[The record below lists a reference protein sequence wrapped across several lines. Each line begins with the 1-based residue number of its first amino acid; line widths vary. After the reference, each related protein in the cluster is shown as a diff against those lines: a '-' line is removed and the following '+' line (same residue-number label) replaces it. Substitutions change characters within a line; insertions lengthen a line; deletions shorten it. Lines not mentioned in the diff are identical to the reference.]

1 MKQRA
6 EQEQNNRMWTWF
18 SKQLGDG
25 ILAYAPKD
33 QIQEMFPALFAAA
46 GRPADMAV
54 FTRHELE
61 GRLQCEVVAYFSP
74 GAEALA
80 RQLDA
85 QACEKPSRAGLDLL
99 AGEPGCWTVLFPEGQ

>member
-1 MKQRA
+1 MR
-6 EQEQNNRMWTWF
+6 RWF

-25 ILAYAPKD
+25 ILAYAPKE
-33 QIQEMFPALFAAA
+33 QIQDLFRALFAAA
-46 GRPADMAV
+46 GRPAAMAV
-54 FTRHELE
+54 FTRNELE

-74 GAEALA
+74 AAEVIA

-85 QACEKPSRAGLDLL
+85 QACEKPSRAELDLL

>member
-1 MKQRA
+1 MH
-6 EQEQNNRMWTWF
+6 TWF

-25 ILAYAPKD
+25 VLAFAPKD
-33 QIQEMFPALFAAA
+33 QIQDMFPTRFDAA

-74 GAEALA
+74 ATATLAL
-80 RQLDA
+80 QLDA
-85 QACEKPSRAGLDLL
+85 HACEKPCRAELDLL
-99 AGEPGCWTVLFPEGQ
+99 AGEAGCWSVLFPEGQ

>member
-1 MKQRA
+1 MRP
-6 EQEQNNRMWTWF
+6 WF

-25 ILAYAPKD
+25 VLAFSSKD
-33 QIQEMFPALFAAA
+33 QILDMFPTLFEAA

-74 GAEALA
+74 AALALA

-85 QACEKPSRAGLDLL
+85 QASEKPCRAELDLL
-99 AGEPGCWTVLFPEGQ
+99 AGEAGCWSVLFPEGNHE

>member
-1 MKQRA
+1 MH
-6 EQEQNNRMWTWF
+6 TWF

-25 ILAYAPKD
+25 VLAHAPKEHIKD
-33 QIQEMFPALFAAA
+33 IFPALFAAA

-54 FTRHELE
+54 FARHEMD

-74 GAEALA
+74 AAGAMA

-85 QACEKPSRAGLDLL
+85 QACEKPCCWELDLL
-99 AGEPGCWTVLFPEGQ
+99 AGELGSWTVLFPERG

>member
-1 MKQRA
+1 MH
-6 EQEQNNRMWTWF
+6 TWF

-33 QIQEMFPALFAAA
+33 QIQEMFPALFGAA

-61 GRLQCEVVAYFSP
+61 GRLQCEVVAYFSL

-85 QACEKPSRAGLDLL
+85 QACKKPSRAGLDLL
-99 AGEPGCWTVLFPEGQ
+99 AGEPGCWTVLFPEGQSP

>member
-1 MKQRA
+1 MH
-6 EQEQNNRMWTWF
+6 TWF

-25 ILAYAPKD
+25 VLAFASKD
-33 QIQEMFPALFAAA
+33 QIWDMFPTPFEAA

-74 GAEALA
+74 AAATLA
-80 RQLDA
+80 QQLEA
-85 QACEKPSRAGLDLL
+85 QACERPCRAELDLL
-99 AGEPGCWTVLFPEGQ
+99 AGEAGCWSVLFS

>member
-1 MKQRA
+1 MP
-6 EQEQNNRMWTWF
+6 TWF

-25 ILAYAPKD
+25 VLAYAPKD
-33 QIQEMFPALFAAA
+33 QIQDMFPARFAAA

-61 GRLQCEVVAYFSP
+61 GHLQCEVVAYFSP
-74 GAEALA
+74 AAEALA

-85 QACEKPSRAGLDLL
+85 QACEKPSRAALDLL
-99 AGEPGCWTVLFPEGQ
+99 VGEPASWPILFPEGR

>member
-1 MKQRA
+1 MQSKNKVVVQP
-6 EQEQNNRMWTWF
+6 WF

-25 ILAYAPKD
+25 ILSYESKD
-33 QIQEMFPALFAAA
+33 QIQNLFSDLFAAA
-46 GRPADMAV
+46 GQPEDMAV

-74 GAEALA
+74 AAASLA

-85 QACEKPSRAGLDLL
+85 KPCEKPSPSDLDLL
-99 AGEPGCWTVLFPEGQ
+99 VGAPGCWFVLFPERQQP

>member
-1 MKQRA
+1 MH
-6 EQEQNNRMWTWF
+6 TWF
-18 SKQLGDG
+18 LKQLGDG
-25 ILAYAPKD
+25 VLAYAPKD
-33 QIQEMFPALFAAA
+33 LIRDMFPPLFAAA

-74 GAEALA
+74 AAEALA

-85 QACEKPSRAGLDLL
+85 HACEKPSRAELDLL
-99 AGEPGCWTVLFPEGQ
+99 AGEPDCWAVLFPEGQ